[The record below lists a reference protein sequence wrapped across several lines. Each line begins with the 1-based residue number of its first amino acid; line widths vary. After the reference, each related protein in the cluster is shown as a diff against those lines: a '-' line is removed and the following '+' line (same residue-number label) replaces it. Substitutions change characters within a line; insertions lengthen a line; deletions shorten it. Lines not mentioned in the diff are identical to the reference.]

1 MGKKS
6 LLTKEDIDILES
18 WADGYFYKIFYY
30 LEDFVK
36 KGIEQKL
43 FTLEEAKEDLNIAL
57 WYAYAGNNIDIYE
70 YYYKVINWM
79 PYSEKNAKGSGAWY
93 YRYSVALTYCSTR
106 RS

>member
-1 MGKKS
+1 MD
-6 LLTKEDIDILES
+6 T
-18 WADGYFYKIFYY
+18 FTRFYY

-79 PYSEKNAKGSGAWY
+79 PYSEKNAKGSRCMVLSLFSGFD
-93 YRYSVALTYCSTR
+93 LLQ
-106 RS
+106 